1 MRAWFCVLLVACQR
15 SSSGPVDGAAPPA
28 TAASSTSAS
37 VPPPGTAPPAPTA
50 LPVSTSSSEV
60 TGLLAAV
67 ASYDAGTAPASLDA
81 SDGKAVFRKT
91 KMDDAELVRIVQQIP
106 ELSRLG
112 SELRFFATGDAN
124 AIAGRAKDDA
134 NGITFSAQPVYWSP
148 EPSVDV
154 LVLTGRGKNASFVL
168 ALYPQEGGSFRLAS
182 FFLFAGDVAPV
193 VLAYRP
199 ERRRE
204 LFWTTCW
211 NCSGDQGGIS
221 FRDDRRVVIVQH

>member
-1 MRAWFCVLLVACQR
+1 MRAWWCVLLMACQR
-15 SSSGPVDGAAPPA
+15 SAGGSADGAAPA
-28 TAASSTSAS
+28 STASSSAS
-37 VPPPGTAPPAPTA
+37 VVVAPPVSVPPAPTA
-50 LPVSTSSSEV
+50 LPVSTSSSDV
-60 TGLLAAV
+60 TGLLSAV

-81 SDGKAVFRKT
+81 SDGKAAFRKT

-112 SELRFFATGDAN
+112 SDLRFFATGDAN

-134 NGITFSAQPVYWSP
+134 NGVTFSAQPVFWSP
-148 EPSVDV
+148 EPAVDV

-168 ALYPQEGGSFRLAS
+168 ALYPQEGGTYRLAS

-211 NCSGDQGGIS
+211 NCSGDQGGVS

>member
-1 MRAWFCVLLVACQR
+1 MRAWLCVLLMACQR
-15 SSSGPVDGAAPPA
+15 SSSGSADGAAPAP
-28 TAASSTSAS
+28 TAST
-37 VPPPGTAPPAPTA
+37 PPPAVAAPSGTAPSAPTA
-50 LPVSTSSSEV
+50 LAVSTSSSDV
-60 TGLLAAV
+60 TGLLAGV
-67 ASYDAGTAPASLDA
+67 ASYDAGSAPASTDA
-81 SDGKAVFRKT
+81 SDGKAAFRKT
-91 KMDDAELVRIVQQIP
+91 KMEDAELVRIVQQIP

-168 ALYPQEGGSFRLAS
+168 ALYPQEGGAYRLAS
-182 FFLFAGDVAPV
+182 FLLFAGEVAPV
-193 VLAYRP
+193 VLAYRA

-211 NCSGDQGGIS
+211 NCSGDQGGVS